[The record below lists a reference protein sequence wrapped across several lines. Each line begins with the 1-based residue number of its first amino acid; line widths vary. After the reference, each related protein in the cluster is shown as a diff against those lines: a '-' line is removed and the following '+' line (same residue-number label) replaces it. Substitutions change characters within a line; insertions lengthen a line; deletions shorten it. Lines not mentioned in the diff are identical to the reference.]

1 MLPPI
6 LKLIRPHQWVKSVF
20 VLFGPL
26 YGLQDLISQGHDWR
40 VVLTQAFVAAG
51 VFALA
56 SSACYVFNDLRDVE
70 RDRIHPR
77 KRKRPIAS
85 GAVSPTLA
93 AGMIVLLLFGAAGL
107 SILLDPA
114 VRPITVLVVILY
126 VINTTAYSAGLK
138 NRVIADVIS
147 LSLGFVLRVL
157 GGCFA
162 VGISPSTWLL
172 NCTLFL
178 AMFLAFGK
186 RLGERRTAEAEGY
199 EASSAR
205 AVQGK
210 YTDNLLRMA
219 VVVTAVAALLTYAG
233 YIQSREHVFNF
244 AAFGVPAGFNWLWL
258 TTLPALYAMLRS
270 MVLIDRGDYDDPTEM
285 FVKDG
290 PLAIAGTAFF
300 AMSMAVLV
308 MQARLG
314 V

>member
-1 MLPPI
+1 MV
-6 LKLIRPHQWVKSVF
+6 KLIRPHQWVKSVF

-26 YGLQDLISQGHDWR
+26 YGLRDLIAQGRDWQQ
-40 VVLTQAFVAAG
+40 VLTQAVIAAG

-56 SSACYVFNDLRDVE
+56 SSACYVFNDLRDIE
-70 RDRIHPR
+70 RDRVHPR
-77 KRKRPIAS
+77 KRNRPLAS
-85 GAVSPTLA
+85 GAVSPTTGA
-93 AGMIVLLLFGAAGL
+93 AMIVLLLFGAAGL
-107 SILLDPA
+107 SVLLESS
-114 VRPITVLVVILY
+114 VRPITVLMVILY
-126 VINTTAYSAGLK
+126 VLNTTAYSAGLK

-244 AAFGVPAGFNWLWL
+244 AAWGVPAGFNWLWL

-290 PLAIAGTAFF
+290 PLAIAAALFF
-300 AMSMAVLV
+300 SLSVGVLV
-308 MQARLG
+308 MQANMG
-314 V
+314 S

>member
-1 MLPPI
+1 MGQEHFRALRAA
-6 LKLIRPHQWVKSVF
+6 LRPSRSH
-20 VLFGPL
+20 
-26 YGLQDLISQGHDWR
+26 R
-40 VVLTQAFVAAG
+40 T
-51 VFALA
+51 
-56 SSACYVFNDLRDVE
+56 VFNDLRDVE

-77 KRKRPIAS
+77 KRNRPIAS
-85 GAVSPTLA
+85 GRVSPTLA
-93 AGMIVLLLFGAAGL
+93 AAMIVLLLLAAAGL
-107 SILLDPA
+107 SLLLHAD
-114 VRPITVLVVILY
+114 VRPITVLMVLLY
-126 VINTTAYSAGLK
+126 VLNTTAYSAGLK

-186 RLGERRTAEAEGY
+186 RLGERRTAETEGY

-233 YIQSREHVFNF
+233 YIQSREHTFTF
-244 AAFGVPAGFNWLWL
+244 AMLGVPAGFNWLWL

-290 PLAIAGTAFF
+290 PLAIAGLTFF
-300 AMSMAVLV
+300 ALSIIVLV
-308 MQARLG
+308 MQTRLA
-314 V
+314 